1 MKSKSKFLEALDRVV
16 KEMDA
21 AYGTTATIGT
31 TTGAPTDPE
40 QAGQAAATAA
50 TDAGAKEKAAIAA
63 ANKAFLAAIT
73 NHPTL
78 KGDMSKITP
87 DFIKSLQTTV

>member
-1 MKSKSKFLEALDRVV
+1 MKSKSKFLEALDRVM
-16 KEMDA
+16 KETDG
-21 AYGTTATIGT
+21 AYSSATIGT
-31 TTGAPTDPE
+31 TTGTTTDPE

-50 TDAGAKEKAAIAA
+50 TDAGTKEKAAIAA

-78 KGDMSKITP
+78 KGDLTKITP
-87 DFIKSLQTTV
+87 DFIKTLQT